1 MEMKPRERTWTW
13 RLSACYRV
21 QNLALAVLYGGEII
35 EVRRHRVDAEHQAP
49 GVIALLIRQLVE
61 DYALSEL
68 IIEEGPVLEAAA
80 DFLPVRVH
88 TLSLQRV
95 KQHLLPEGAL
105 PTYAGLYHQLLKEH
119 PKLQRFVTVL
129 KGTGQ
134 IATSERWKTVMLLA
148 VALGLAAPMLGCQDL
163 E

>member
-68 IIEEGPVLEAAA
+68 IIEESPVLQTAAGS
-80 DFLPVRVH
+80 LPVKVH
-88 TLSLQRV
+88 VLNLQRV
-95 KQHLLPEGAL
+95 KRHLLPDGAP
-105 PTYAGLYHQLLKEH
+105 PTCPGLYHQLLNH
-119 PKLQRFVTVL
+119 YPQ
-129 KGTGQ
+129 
-134 IATSERWKTVMLLA
+134 S
-148 VALGLAAPMLGCQDL
+148 P
-163 E
+163 